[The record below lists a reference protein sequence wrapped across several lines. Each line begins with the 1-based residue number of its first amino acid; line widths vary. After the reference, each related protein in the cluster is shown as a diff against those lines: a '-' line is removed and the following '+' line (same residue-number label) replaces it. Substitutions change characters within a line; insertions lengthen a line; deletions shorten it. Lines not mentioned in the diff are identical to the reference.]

1 MNLPIHL
8 IKQAEHHIEQRNFPQ
23 AEALCLQILDLNP
36 NDHAVCFM
44 LGMVR
49 LQQGDST
56 TAIEYLK
63 KAIALECRIAR
74 YHYNL
79 GVVIMQTGNIDAAY
93 QSYKQAT
100 TLQPDYLLAWFNKA
114 VIRHNQ
120 GQYEEAVTLY
130 NTVLNLNPNH
140 TGALNNL
147 GGIYYMRGQYEETLR
162 YYQAVVTL
170 TPQSA
175 GALSNLAAVLK
186 DLNQLDK
193 AISLLKQAVAL
204 PSCPADIHSNLLFN
218 LHYDKSQ
225 DSTSLYSAHLEW
237 AKRHETP
244 LLAKQQ
250 PHKNSREPERRLHIG
265 YVSGDF
271 RSHPVG
277 FFLFGALACHNASL
291 YKIHCYSTTEAPD
304 SATAQLQQFADIW
317 HDIRGMD
324 DAKVAQLIH
333 NDQIDILVDLSGH
346 TAGNR
351 LTVFARK
358 PAPIQVSWLGYF
370 NTTGM
375 KSIDYFIT
383 DPLHTP
389 TQAEQ
394 WFTEEIIRL
403 PEGYMSYTP
412 ASHAPAVSPAPCL
425 KNGYVT
431 FGCFNNT
438 SKINAEVIALWAG
451 ILTRTP
457 NARLV
462 LKAKALGDSRMQESY
477 WQAFASHGIARERI
491 DLRGWSYHSDM
502 LQEYQ
507 DIDIALDPFPFS
519 GGLTSCDTLWMGV
532 PIITLA
538 GEWIVSRQTA
548 SYLAQLGLHELIT
561 GNKASYIDL
570 ATSLAH
576 NRDRLLTLRQGLRER
591 MAASPLCNARR
602 FAAHVEAAY
611 RDMWRKWCEEDDSM
625 L

>member
-1 MNLPIHL
+1 MTASLQE
-8 IKQAEHHIEQRNFPQ
+8 QAEHHIKNRNFPQ
-23 AEALCLQILDLNP
+23 AEALCLQILGLTPEN
-36 NDHAVCFM
+36 HATYFM

-49 LQQGDST
+49 LQQGDPT
-56 TAIEYLK
+56 TAITYLK

-79 GVVIMQTGNIDAAY
+79 GVVIMQTGKAEDAY
-93 QSYKQAT
+93 QSYEQAT
-100 TLQPDYLLAWFNKA
+100 ALQPDYLLAWFNKA

-120 GQYEEAVTLY
+120 GRYEEASLLY
-130 NTVLNLNPNH
+130 NTVLRLSPNH

-147 GGIYYMRGQYEETLR
+147 GGIHYMHGQYDEALR
-162 YYQAVVTL
+162 YYQAVAAL
-170 TPQSA
+170 TPQNA

-193 AISLLKQAVAL
+193 AISLLKQAASL
-204 PSCPADIHSNLLFN
+204 PTCPADIHSNLLFN

-225 DSTSLYSAHLEW
+225 NSASLYAAHLEW

-244 LLAKQQ
+244 LLATQQ
-250 PHKNSREPERRLHIG
+250 PHTNSREPERRLHIG

-277 FFLFGALACHNASL
+277 FFLFGALACHNASQ

-304 SATAQLQQFADIW
+304 SATLQLQQFADIW

-324 DAKVAQLIH
+324 DANVAKLIH
-333 NDQIDILVDLSGH
+333 HDQIDILVDLSGH
-346 TAGNR
+346 TAGNC

-370 NTTGM
+370 NSTGM
-375 KSIDYFIT
+375 TSIDYFIS
-383 DPLHTP
+383 DPVHTS

-394 WFTEEIIRL
+394 WFTEKVIRL
-403 PEGYMSYTP
+403 KEGYMSYTP
-412 ASHAPAVSPAPCL
+412 ASHAPSVSPAPYL
-425 KNGYVT
+425 KKGYVT
-431 FGCFNNT
+431 FGCFNNA
-438 SKINAEVIALWAG
+438 SKINAEVIALWAA

-457 NARLV
+457 HARLV
-462 LKAKALGDSRMQESY
+462 LKAKALGDSRMQESLR
-477 WQAFASHGIARERI
+477 QAFAAQGINGDRI

-548 SYLAQLGLHELIT
+548 SYLTQLGLHELIT
-561 GNKASYIDL
+561 GDKASYIDL

-576 NRDRLLTLRQGLRER
+576 NKEKLLTLRQGLRER
-591 MAASPLCNARR
+591 MAASPLCNAPR
-602 FAAHVEAAY
+602 FAAHIEAAY
-611 RDMWRKWCEEDDSM
+611 RDMWRKWCDEG
-625 L
+625 